1 MPTLEAAVA
10 SLAAGYG
17 PSPHPSPP
25 LLSSPS
31 SASGGDTAN
40 RPRVE
45 ALETGQDTQGA
56 ELSPEVLWGGGGE
69 CREDHMQS
77 QVKVKEA

>member
-1 MPTLEAAVA
+1 M

-17 PSPHPSPP
+17 LSPHPSPP

-31 SASGGDTAN
+31 SASGGNTVN

-56 ELSPEVLWGGGGE
+56 ELSPEVVWGGGE